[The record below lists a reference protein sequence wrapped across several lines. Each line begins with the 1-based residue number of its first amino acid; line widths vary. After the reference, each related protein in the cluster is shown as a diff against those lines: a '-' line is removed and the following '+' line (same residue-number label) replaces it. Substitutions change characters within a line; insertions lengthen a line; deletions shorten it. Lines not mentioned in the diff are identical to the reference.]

1 MSSVVSGA
9 PEPGGPEPGAL
20 VPGALVPGG
29 GGQAAAPGGGGQAAA
44 GLDRYRGPEYGRLLA
59 AARRSLERTGGSL
72 TGRISVADPDDA
84 ERKAIIG
91 ITGVHQPAGTR
102 RLTVSLA
109 DLDAAV
115 SRGAGCGLVPLLTEL
130 GGPLRNRPAAA
141 ASLAASRAELAA
153 LAEASPLSV
162 SCDWYRQW
170 VSELGQDGT
179 LTRLATQ
186 GDAELLGQAVRVL
199 EFLDGRPAG
208 GELAGAAR
216 AGAGPAGAGSAGPG
230 SAGARPAGA
239 RPSGAGPIALPALA
253 AQITGDTKALNHGT
267 GLGTLVLRALAV
279 RAGVARPG
287 SAAERRELWDRA
299 GVLVDDLAS
308 RVLVLNLP
316 AEGEGLG
323 EWLTGAARYGTPFQV
338 TLHQLAAHPI
348 QVSCPRIFVCENPA
362 VLRRACA
369 ELGAACPPLVC
380 TEGRPSTAFHRL
392 VGLAVGAGAE
402 LWYHGDFDWP
412 GVAIAA
418 DVIARYGG
426 RAWRMS
432 ASDYLLAA
440 SEGVRLRGEPVNAP
454 WDPELREAMRVTGH
468 AVYEETLGDQLLA
481 DLATYRLRA

>member
-1 MSSVVSGA
+1 VSDG
-9 PEPGGPEPGAL
+9 
-20 VPGALVPGG
+20 
-29 GGQAAAPGGGGQAAA
+29 AAAVTGV
-44 GLDRYRGPEYGRLLA
+44 DRYRGAEYRRLLA
-59 AARRSLERTGGSL
+59 AARRSLERTGWVL
-72 TGRISVADPDDA
+72 AGRISVADPDDA

-91 ITGVHQPAGTR
+91 ITGVHQSAGTK
-102 RLTVSLA
+102 RLTVSLEA
-109 DLDAAV
+109 LDAAV
-115 SRGAGCGLVPLLTEL
+115 SRGTGLGLVALLAEL
-130 GGPLRNRPAAA
+130 GGPLRNRPVAA
-141 ASLAASRAELAA
+141 ASLAASRAELVA
-153 LAEASPLSV
+153 LAEASPLCV

-170 VSELGQDGT
+170 LGELRQDGT

-186 GDAELLGQAVRVL
+186 GDAGLLGQAIRVL

-208 GELAGAAR
+208 GE
-216 AGAGPAGAGSAGPG
+216 
-230 SAGARPAGA
+230 SAGAESA
-239 RPSGAGPIALPALA
+239 GAGPIALPALA
-253 AQITGDTKALNHGT
+253 VRITGDTKALNHGT
-267 GLGTLVLRALAV
+267 GLGTLVLRALAL

-287 SAAERRELWDRA
+287 SAAERRDLWDRA

-348 QVSCPRIFVCENPA
+348 GVFCPRVFVCENPA

-369 ELGAACPPLVC
+369 ELGAACPPLIC

-392 VGLAVGAGAE
+392 MGLAVGAGAE

-426 RAWRMS
+426 RAWRMG
-432 ASDYLLAA
+432 ASDYRSAA
-440 SEGVRLRGEPVNAP
+440 RSEVRLGGDPADTP
-454 WDPELREAMRVTGH
+454 WDPGLGEAMRATGY
-468 AVYEETLGDQLLA
+468 AVYEETVGDQLLA
-481 DLATYRLRA
+481 DLGGHAQAACRELSP